1 MVMGVDVSEP
11 QKVSDLVALLDV
23 DGDGEVELHEF
34 LQRMKQVCN
43 TTACDRQGR
52 SRLGAESRRAAEGPC
67 IGQSRHTAAG
77 NP

>member
-34 LQRMKQVCN
+34 LQRMKQVC
-43 TTACDRQGR
+43 T
-52 SRLGAESRRAAEGPC
+52 S
-67 IGQSRHTAAG
+67 
-77 NP
+77 